1 MKLLPRFLAEDDDE
15 DEEFEG
21 LAVEAESTHSVEIA
35 SSPRPLHWG
44 WTVAIAAGAALPRLL
59 YLFVFTD
66 PENPGIRRYGDVWHH
81 WQIAYLTKEIGLTAP
96 DGPRLWD
103 LKGLDYFW
111 GILHPLLMVVVF
123 DLTGS
128 IDIVLDR
135 LVSLAFGVLVVVLL
149 FHICRRYWGT
159 QVALGATLIAT
170 LLPTSVMNDASG
182 MIEPLGVSLV
192 LLGVWAW
199 PRKGGFWAGLAFGL
213 ATMARAEA
221 WVFSLGL
228 VIAAFFRR
236 EGWQQRLP
244 LLAGFVGVM
253 LLYMKIL
260 QDKTGNAIYPL
271 WWNFLANAVGKWE
284 FVPVSPSQASVR
296 PVLGAALILA
306 AIGLGWCLVKRPPSY
321 MLLTFGFGYWVFV
334 AGMLGFTSYLASWV
348 WWMPITRVFAF
359 PYVFAGV
366 LVSLVLLW
374 WAPRKFGRR
383 VMPLAWSGI
392 VATLLLAQLAWIP
405 IGQVF
410 GPSEAAWLAVKAE
423 SIQLGAWYN
432 QAPYIG
438 HGLAVP
444 PDRPDITYG
453 LARFGGVEGKHLV
466 SEMYDPFAYL
476 PANYSYVDH
485 QAVVTTLFECWL
497 GDTDIR
503 LIAVPAGD
511 PNFALLQQSN
521 PSWFV
526 SLGSMPEASWEIVGV
541 SAPRPTASDCEVARS
556 AAH

>member
-1 MKLLPRFLAEDDDE
+1 MKVLPRILADDE
-15 DEEFEG
+15 DEVEQESAFE
-21 LAVEAESTHSVEIA
+21 ADAADEAPASHSA
-35 SSPRPLHWG
+35 SLHWA
-44 WTVAIAAGAALPRLL
+44 WTVALCVGAALPRLL
-59 YLFVFTD
+59 YLFVFSD

-96 DGPRLWD
+96 NGPRLWD

-128 IDIVLDR
+128 IDIVLNR

-149 FHICRRYWGT
+149 FHTCRRHWGT
-159 QVALGATLIAT
+159 QVALGAALIAI

-182 MIEPLGVSLV
+182 MLEPLGVSLV

-236 EGWQQRLP
+236 EGRQQRLP
-244 LLAGFVGVM
+244 LLVGFVVVM
-253 LLYMKIL
+253 LLYMKVL

-284 FVPVSPSQASVR
+284 VVPVSASQASVR

-306 AIGLGWCLVKRPPSY
+306 VIGLGWSLVKRPPSY

-348 WWMPITRVFAF
+348 WWMPITRAFAF

-366 LVSLVLLW
+366 LLAVALLGW
-374 WAPRKFGRR
+374 LPRRFGRR
-383 VMPLAWSGI
+383 ALPAAWAGMG
-392 VATLLLAQLAWIP
+392 ATLLVTQLAWLP
-405 IGQVF
+405 IAAVF
-410 GPSEAAWLAVKAE
+410 GPSETEWQAVKAE

-432 QAPYIG
+432 QQPYSG
-438 HGLAVP
+438 HALAVP
-444 PDRPDITYG
+444 PERPDITYG

-476 PANYSYVDH
+476 PASYKYTDH
-485 QAVVTTLFECWL
+485 QAVVTTLVECWL
-497 GDTDIR
+497 SDNDIR
-503 LIAVPAGD
+503 IIAVPFVD
-511 PNFALLQQSN
+511 PNFALLQQLS
-521 PSWFV
+521 PSWFI

-541 SAPRPTASDCEVARS
+541 SAPRPTASDCAVARS
-556 AAH
+556 ASR

>member
-1 MKLLPRFLAEDDDE
+1 MKLLPRILP
-15 DEEFEG
+15 DEEE
-21 LAVEAESTHSVEIA
+21 EDRRIDSAEFQDEPE
-35 SSPRPLHWG
+35 PRSQAEQRVAGWG
-44 WTVAIAAGAALPRLL
+44 WTLAIAVAAALPRLL
-59 YLFVFTD
+59 YLFGLTD

-111 GILHPLLMVVVF
+111 GVLHPLLMVAVF
-123 DLTGS
+123 TVTGS

-135 LVSLAFGVLVVVLL
+135 LVSLVFGVAVVVLL
-149 FHICRRYWGT
+149 FHICYRYWGIH
-159 QVALGATLIAT
+159 VALGAALIAI

-182 MIEPLGVSLV
+182 MLEPLGVAFCLIG
-192 LLGVWAW
+192 LWAW

-221 WVFSLGL
+221 WIFSLGL
-228 VIAAFFRR
+228 VVAAFLRK
-236 EGWQQRLP
+236 EGWRQRLP
-244 LLAGFVGVM
+244 LVAAFVGVM
-253 LLYMKIL
+253 LVYLKVL
-260 QDKTGNAIYPL
+260 QDKTGNPIYPL

-284 FVPVSPSQASVR
+284 FAPVSASQASVR
-296 PVLGAALILA
+296 PVLGALLIA
-306 AIGLGWCLVKRPPSY
+306 GVIGLAWSLIKRPSSY

-366 LVSLVLLW
+366 LLSVTLLW
-374 WAPRKFGRR
+374 WVPKRLGKR
-383 VMPLAWSGI
+383 VLPVAWTG
-392 VATLLLAQLAWIP
+392 VGATLIACQLAWVP
-405 IGQVF
+405 IAQVF
-410 GPSEAAWLAVKAE
+410 GPSEAEWLAVKAE

-432 QAPYIG
+432 QSPYAG

-444 PDRPDITYG
+444 PERPDITYG

-476 PANYSYVDH
+476 PSGYRYEDH
-485 QAVVTTLFECWL
+485 QSTVTTLVACWL
-497 GDTDIR
+497 ADTDTR
-503 LIAVPAGD
+503 LMAIPLND
-511 PNFALLQQSN
+511 SNFALLQQLN

-526 SLGSMPEASWEIVGV
+526 RLGPMAEASWDVFGIA
-541 SAPRPTASDCEVARS
+541 APEPTAAECKAARS
-556 AAH
+556 ATQ

>member
-1 MKLLPRFLAEDDDE
+1 MKVLPRILADDE
-15 DEEFEG
+15 DEVEQESAF
-21 LAVEAESTHSVEIA
+21 EAEAAAEAVA
-35 SSPRPLHWG
+35 SHETSLHWA
-44 WTVAIAAGAALPRLL
+44 WTAALCLGAALPRLL
-59 YLFVFTD
+59 YLFVFSD

-111 GILHPLLMVVVF
+111 GILHPLLMVLVF

-128 IDIVLDR
+128 IDIVLNR

-159 QVALGATLIAT
+159 QVALAAALIAI
-170 LLPTSVMNDASG
+170 LLPTGVMNDASG
-182 MIEPLGVSLV
+182 MLEPLGVSLV

-199 PRKGGFWAGLAFGL
+199 PRRGGFWAGLAFGL

-236 EGWQQRLP
+236 EGRRQRLP
-244 LLAGFVGVM
+244 LLAGFVVVM
-253 LLYMKIL
+253 LLYMKVL

-284 FVPVSPSQASVR
+284 VVPVSASQASVR
-296 PVLGAALILA
+296 PVLGAALVLA
-306 AIGLGWCLVKRPPSY
+306 VIGLGWCLVRRPPSY

-366 LVSLVLLW
+366 LLAVALLW
-374 WAPRKFGRR
+374 WLPRRFGRR
-383 VMPLAWSGI
+383 VLPAAWAGI
-392 VATLLLAQLAWIP
+392 GLTLLVSQLAWLP
-405 IGQVF
+405 IAAVF
-410 GPSEAAWLAVKAE
+410 GPSETEWLAVKAE

-432 QAPYIG
+432 EPPYSG
-438 HGLAVP
+438 HALAVP
-444 PDRPDITYG
+444 PERPDITYG

-476 PANYSYVDH
+476 PAGYSYTDH
-485 QAVVTTLFECWL
+485 QAVVTTLVQCWL
-497 GDTDIR
+497 SDTDIR
-503 LIAVPAGD
+503 IIAVPFGD
-511 PNFALLQQSN
+511 PNFALLQQVK

-526 SLGSMPEASWEIVGV
+526 SLGSMPEASWEIIGV
-541 SAPRPTASDCEVARS
+541 SAPRPTPSECAVARS
-556 AAH
+556 ATH